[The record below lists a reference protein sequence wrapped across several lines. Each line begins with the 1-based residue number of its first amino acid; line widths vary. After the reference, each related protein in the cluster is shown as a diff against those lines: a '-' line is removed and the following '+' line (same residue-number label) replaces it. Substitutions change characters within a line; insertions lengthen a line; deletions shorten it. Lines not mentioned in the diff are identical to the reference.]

1 LEVLVRGPIRVAHVS
16 TVDLTPRFLLLGQL
30 RKLRDEGYEVAA
42 ISAPGRW
49 TRDLESEGF
58 HHVPWRNVTRS
69 WNPRA
74 DLLAFLELIA
84 ILRHGRFDLVHTHTP
99 KPGIMGRIAAR
110 LAGVPVAVNTVH
122 GLYAT
127 PDDRVAKRLGVLA
140 VERLAALF
148 SDYELY
154 QSEEDLRWARRIGLV
169 SPRNSALLGNGID
182 LAEFDPAHVPPERV
196 EALKREFG
204 IPPDAVVV
212 GAVGR
217 LVAEK
222 GYREL
227 LTAARQV
234 RSVVPEARFLVV
246 GEPDPDKA
254 DAIGQEEIARA
265 KDDVI
270 FAGWREDVRDLL
282 AVMDVF
288 VLASWREGMPRSA
301 IEAAAMGKAL
311 VLTDIRGCRE
321 VARDGLEGVLVP
333 PRRPERLAE
342 ALLGLV
348 RDRELRQQMGKA
360 ARARALERFDERRV
374 EGSIISTYRKLLAG
388 KGILAPGGVETT
400 GELKV
405 RRARL
410 ADAEAMARIHREAL
424 PTAFLPS
431 LGLSFLKR
439 LYRSLAQDRDG
450 VALVAEN
457 GQGIVGFA
465 TGVSSVKAFYRR
477 FLLRHGV
484 PTAVSVVPRLV
495 KRPRLM
501 AHAVETARYPGG
513 VDGLP
518 ESELLSIAIRPGWAA
533 KGAGRK
539 LAEGILRGLART
551 GAEQVKVV
559 VAAENEGANR
569 FYERVGFELAAQIN
583 VHKDEV
589 SNVWVYRDVRHLR

>member
-1 LEVLVRGPIRVAHVS
+1 VRGSIRVAHVS

-30 RKLRDEGYEVAA
+30 RRLRDEGYEVTA
-42 ISAPGRW
+42 ISAPGQW
-49 TRDLESEGF
+49 TRDLESEGI
-58 HHVPWRNVTRS
+58 HHLPWRNVTRS

-110 LAGVPVAVNTVH
+110 LAGVPIAVNTVH

-127 PDDRVAKRLGVLA
+127 PDDRLAKRLGVLA

-196 EALKREFG
+196 EALKRELG
-204 IPPDAVVV
+204 IPPGAVVV

-227 LTAARQV
+227 FAAARMV
-234 RSVVPEARFLVV
+234 RSLVPEARFLVV

-254 DAIGQEEIARA
+254 DAIGQAETARA

-321 VARDGLEGVLVP
+321 VARNGLEGVLVP

-348 RDRELRQQMGKA
+348 RDPELRQQMGKA
-360 ARARALERFDERRV
+360 ARVRAIERFDERRV
-374 EGSIISTYRKLLAG
+374 EGSIISIYRRLLAG
-388 KGILAPGGVETT
+388 KGILAPGNEAVGATS
-400 GELKV
+400 ELTV
-405 RRARL
+405 RKARL
-410 ADAEAMARIHREAL
+410 TDAEAMARIHREAL

-465 TGVSSVKAFYRR
+465 TGVSSVKGFYRR
-477 FLLRHGV
+477 FFLRHGV
-484 PTAVSVVPRLV
+484 PASVSVVPRLM

-501 AHAVETARYPGG
+501 AQAVETARYPGG

-518 ESELLSIAIRPGWAA
+518 EPELLSIAIRPGWAA
-533 KGAGRK
+533 RGAGRK

-569 FYERVGFELAAQIN
+569 FYERVGFELGAQIN

>member
-1 LEVLVRGPIRVAHVS
+1 
-16 TVDLTPRFLLLGQL
+16 
-30 RKLRDEGYEVAA
+30 
-42 ISAPGRW
+42 
-49 TRDLESEGF
+49 
-58 HHVPWRNVTRS
+58 
-69 WNPRA
+69 
-74 DLLAFLELIA
+74 
-84 ILRHGRFDLVHTHTP
+84 
-99 KPGIMGRIAAR
+99 
-110 LAGVPVAVNTVH
+110 
-122 GLYAT
+122 
-127 PDDRVAKRLGVLA
+127 
-140 VERLAALF
+140 
-148 SDYELY
+148 
-154 QSEEDLRWARRIGLV
+154 
-169 SPRNSALLGNGID
+169 
-182 LAEFDPAHVPPERV
+182 
-196 EALKREFG
+196 
-204 IPPDAVVV
+204 
-212 GAVGR
+212 
-217 LVAEK
+217 
-222 GYREL
+222 
-227 LTAARQV
+227 
-234 RSVVPEARFLVV
+234 
-246 GEPDPDKA
+246 
-254 DAIGQEEIARA
+254 
-265 KDDVI
+265 
-270 FAGWREDVRDLL
+270 
-282 AVMDVF
+282 VF